1 MRIGVIGP
9 IGAGK
14 SLLASKLAAYFHAQ
28 LVEEPVATSPFLA
41 IYYQNIKE
49 VSFVA
54 QNFFYGELFL
64 RLHAEENN
72 QNVITDSTLF
82 SNLVF
87 AEILQ
92 LQGLMNAHQ
101 VALTYEI
108 CDLCR
113 HHVQPLDLEIVIVRS
128 KAQLFKNVYR
138 RSRDVEKGQ
147 EDYLNFHYQHY
158 YALLDKIY
166 SHYHLPKSKI
176 LYLDPGDMNDP
187 AQWKIIIEQ
196 IEEAYQ
202 KNNAVITK

>member
-14 SLLASKLAAYFHAQ
+14 SLLASKLATYFHAQ

-41 IYYQNIKE
+41 IYYQNIKD

-54 QNFFYGELFL
+54 QNFFYSELFL
-64 RLHAEENN
+64 RLYAEENN
-72 QNVITDSTLF
+72 TNVITDSTLF

-113 HHVQPLDLEIVIVRS
+113 KQVQPLDLEIVIVRS
-128 KAQLFKNVYR
+128 KEQLFKNVYR

-147 EDYLNFHYQHY
+147 EEYLNFHYQHY

-166 SHYHLPKSKI
+166 RHYNVPQNQI
-176 LYLDPGDMNDP
+176 LYLDPNDMNDP
-187 AQWKIIIEQ
+187 EQWKTIIHKVEK
-196 IEEAYQ
+196 AYQ
-202 KNNAVITK
+202 AQHTIIGK

>member
-1 MRIGVIGP
+1 M
-9 IGAGK
+9 K
-14 SLLASKLAAYFHAQ
+14 F
-28 LVEEPVATSPFLA
+28 A
-41 IYYQNIKE
+41 ICVGIM
-49 VSFVA
+49 
-54 QNFFYGELFL
+54 
-64 RLHAEENN
+64 
-72 QNVITDSTLF
+72 
-82 SNLVF
+82 SNTRF
-87 AEILQ
+87 R
-92 LQGLMNAHQ
+92 NCHR
-101 VALTYEI
+101 TF
-108 CDLCR
+108 
-113 HHVQPLDLEIVIVRS
+113 

-202 KNNAVITK
+202 KNNAVITNEWRFLYTGNYKTRFL